1 MNCKDNGESPKRKC
15 ADDPIPKR
23 LLLERLGEWVCQD
36 GKDNGVVG
44 TEDPFEENERENDED
59 VVIVDGRTPIKRLE
73 DASSR
78 ELPKPLVPG
87 SRPELNPLC
96 PPSL

>member
-1 MNCKDNGESPKRKC
+1 MNRKDNGESPKRKC
-15 ADDPIPKR
+15 ADDPIPKCP
-23 LLLERLGEWVCQD
+23 LLQCLGEGVCQD
-36 GKDNGVVG
+36 GEDNGVVS
-44 TEDPFEENERENDED
+44 TEDPFKEDERKDYED

-78 ELPKPLVPG
+78 ELPKPSVAG

>member
-44 TEDPFEENERENDED
+44 TKDPLKEDKRKDYED
-59 VVIVDGRTPIKRLE
+59 VVIVDGRTPNKRLK
-73 DASSR
+73 DASRR
-78 ELPKPLVPG
+78 ESPKPSVAG
-87 SRPELNPLC
+87 SRSELNPLC